1 MSDILDLRNLA
12 YRQNL
17 WPFPV
22 GTYTPHS
29 NLVSLIKSS
38 NKSILADKKYNVKS
52 KKKYKS
58 SNFSI
63 SVYKKTNFMD
73 SYPTD
78 L

>member
-1 MSDILDLRNLA
+1 MKE
-12 YRQNL
+12 
-17 WPFPV
+17 
-22 GTYTPHS
+22 TS

-52 KKKYKS
+52 KKKHKS
-58 SNFSI
+58 STFSI